1 MSTLG
6 SLAGQLDQGQQLL
19 RELNTALIVV
29 EADILGRTADFGFT
43 EADVSASQA
52 RLLDFAERL
61 HAALDDDAASAD
73 LQSLVHRIRSG
84 SKPAEDWKADLVL
97 LAKDLR
103 AGDYDGEALRVL
115 EDVLSLLDTE
125 FAEDLRRLYAR

>member
-1 MSTLG
+1 MLG

-19 RELNTALIVV
+19 RELNSALIVV
-29 EADILGRTADFGFT
+29 EADLLGRAVDFGFT
-43 EADVSASQA
+43 APDVAASRT

-61 HAALDDDAASAD
+61 HAALEEDATSAE

-84 SKPAEDWKADLVL
+84 IKPVEDWRADLSL
-97 LAKDLR
+97 LAKNLR
-103 AGDYDGEALRVL
+103 AGHHQGEALRVL